1 MIDANLCMVNGRLG
15 TNNITCISLKGR
27 SVVDFCF
34 VPYEQLGFYN
44 NFQVITMTDAVE
56 QYSLSV
62 PDRLPDHSLLTAY
75 CQNRQTYQHLMDS
88 LLNYK
93 VNQIMMLIPVPVT

>member
-1 MIDANLCMVNGRLG
+1 MNNMLCAVIMVIGVGLVCAHTHTCEATCCIILISANLCMLNGRLG
-15 TNNITCISLKGR
+15 TNNFTCISHKGR
-27 SVVDFCF
+27 SVVDYCF

-62 PDRLPDHSLLTAY
+62 PDRLPDH
-75 CQNRQTYQHLMDS
+75 
-88 LLNYK
+88 
-93 VNQIMMLIPVPVT
+93 